1 MIIFN
6 NPKSIYD
13 KYEQEINKNI
23 LKVLQDGRYI
33 KSKELDNFQTN
44 FAKFNQVKYAIG
56 VGNATDAIYISL
68 KSLNIKKG
76 DEVITVSHTATGTA
90 MAILNTGATPIFC
103 DISEDDYNIN
113 LNLIESKITTKTKAI
128 VVVHLYGQSCN
139 LTKLISITKKYK
151 IPLVEDCSQAAGSK
165 FKNKHLGSF
174 GDFGCFSF
182 FPTKNLSCF
191 GDGGMIISNK
201 SIYKNKIECL
211 REYGWDKNRN
221 AKYIGINSRLDEIQ
235 AAILNIKIKYLK
247 KDNIERREI
256 AKYYNKNIKNEKI
269 IKPFENKNSYHV
281 YHLYVIRLKNRKN
294 LIKKLVNE
302 NIIPGIH
309 YKKAVHQQKI
319 FAKYKYNLPVTEKIA
334 DTVLSLPIYPGLDK
348 KNLKKIV
355 NIVNEI

>member
-6 NPKSIYD
+6 NPKSIYE
-13 KYEQEINKNI
+13 KYKKEINKNI
-23 LKVLQDGRYI
+23 LKVLQDGKYI
-33 KSKELDNFQTN
+33 KSKELDIFQKN
-44 FAKFNQVKYAIG
+44 FAKFNQVKFAVG

-76 DEVITVSHTATGTA
+76 DEVITVSHTATGTV

-103 DISEDDYNIN
+103 DISEDDYNID
-113 LNLIESKITTKTKAI
+113 LNLIESKITNKTKAI
-128 VVVHLYGQSCN
+128 VVVHLYGQSCD
-139 LTKLISITKKYK
+139 LTKLLSITKKYK

-165 FKNKHLGSF
+165 FKKKYLGSF

-201 SIYKNKIECL
+201 ISYKNKIECF

-221 AKYIGINSRLDEIQ
+221 ARYIGINSRLDEIQ
-235 AAILNIKIKYLK
+235 AAILNIKLKYLN

-256 AKYYNKNIKNEKI
+256 AKYYNKNIQNKKI
-269 IKPFENKNSYHV
+269 IKPLQNHNSYHV
-281 YHLYVIRLKNRKN
+281 YHLYVIRLKNRKY
-294 LIKKLVNE
+294 LIQKLINE

-309 YKKAVHQQKI
+309 YKKAVHQQKLL
-319 FAKYKYNLPVTEKIA
+319 AKYKYNLPVTEKIV
-334 DTVLSLPIYPGLDK
+334 DTVLSLPIYPSRKTL
-348 KNLKKIV
+348 
-355 NIVNEI
+355 